1 MSLIDPSTRWWN
13 RWMWALPWACWG
25 LALILSFVG
34 SWGFTRTIDAT
45 EPVATMLA
53 LGASMISLLLLIGGA
68 FAGVDDG
75 KHKKPGG
82 YAYFNVMVGY
92 MIAMSLGFIVPSLLT
107 GQDPP
112 SIFYVFVMLGVA
124 ALGGGVWWRRRAQ
137 HTNTLADSVIRKGAK
152 TTGVVTRAR
161 VWHSGTEGALA
172 PSTRVTVKFTDKTGA
187 ARWSSH
193 TVHGAKLQVG
203 DQVRVTYVQE
213 LLDQKGGVVVSPR

>member
-1 MSLIDPSTRWWN
+1 MTIPAACA
-13 RWMWALPWACWG
+13 WALPWACWG

-124 ALGGGVWWRRRAQ
+124 ALVCGLLSRR
-137 HTNTLADSVIRKGAK
+137 D
-152 TTGVVTRAR
+152 
-161 VWHSGTEGALA
+161 A
-172 PSTRVTVKFTDKTGA
+172 PLRS
-187 ARWSSH
+187 
-193 TVHGAKLQVG
+193 HGAKVTAITATSANPTTTSTALLVRSRPPRG
-203 DQVRVTYVQE
+203 LSLTRRALHPAVRV
-213 LLDQKGGVVVSPR
+213 GSPMVSWAMISASPQAVRSVRGP